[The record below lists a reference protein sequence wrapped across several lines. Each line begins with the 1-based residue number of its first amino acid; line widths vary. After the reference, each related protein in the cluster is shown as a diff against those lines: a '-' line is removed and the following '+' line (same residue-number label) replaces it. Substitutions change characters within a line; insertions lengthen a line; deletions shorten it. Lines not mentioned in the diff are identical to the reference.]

1 MDRFEDIE
9 AARTRRRPVRNVL
22 AVDDSR
28 ATLELIGEQ
37 LSRRGFLVVQCAD
50 GGEALDLIA
59 ARRFDLVLLDRV
71 MPGLTGLHVLAEIR
85 SSRET
90 ADLPV
95 IMLTGEGDSA
105 AAVEALA
112 AGADDHLT
120 KPVAFDLLAAR
131 IERTIDRAQRIAE
144 LKRSNALL
152 DARIATRAVELGE
165 ARTELAARR
174 DECRR
179 LVASIAALNDQVATL
194 SGTSAA
200 AGNT

>member
-1 MDRFEDIE
+1 MDRFDDSD
-9 AARTRRRPVRNVL
+9 AAVARRQPARSVL

-28 ATLELIGEQ
+28 ATLELIGAQ

-50 GGEALDLIA
+50 GGEALDLVA
-59 ARRFDLVLLDRV
+59 ARDFDLVLLDRV

-131 IERTIDRAQRIAE
+131 IERTIDRARRIAE

-152 DARIATRAVELGE
+152 DARIATRAIELGE
-165 ARTELAARR
+165 ARAELAERR

-179 LVASIAALNDQVATL
+179 LTASLAAMNARLTE
-194 SGTSAA
+194 TSAA
-200 AGNT
+200 AGSR